1 PVTAA
6 RWRCSIMQAWQ
17 SVKMLS
23 NAQRKEMRQR
33 QRRLIA
39 RLDELLPPGARIR
52 ATVNGAGGRALGV
65 SGRSLHDVLEDV
77 RDHLI
82 STMPERNAS
91 HRPASPDS
99 DAVSAGGGL
108 SPASALP
115 PLLTASLHQC
125 AASLHDARQTGSCD
139 SSVQGGAQVD
149 TDMYRL
155 SITESH
161 SLVAIELSMPDW
173 IITHVNPGAR
183 AFFGTLPWMRFEG
196 QCLLNSLVHY
206 DDVGEL
212 QQLWTSVLGERGAN
226 EANGVLSR
234 PREVG
239 EGAQTPLRVRLLRC
253 LPRNAAG
260 NACPGACSK
269 QPGERAELAG
279 VHAVSYSY
287 VEIVMVP
294 LGGARATRR
303 EQAKSGAVLMCL
315 PCPHLDRPHTVNL
328 CGQKDPG
335 VSYENIRE
343 QQGWGLQAAGILEG
357 DEGLTEG
364 VSSSSS
370 SSGGSDNSE
379 GNVAGKSDDTH
390 SFADAMQSS
399 GDRGHSDGLDVM
411 HEASGVYE
419 FDASQATEGPLK
431 SPGIVRAIQGGSS
444 LQHQSHLSYSVWSRI
459 TSRLQL
465 WGASTML
472 DSLLRLMQIH
482 VQLDEDDSGVP
493 YSRVH
498 CRLKYL
504 GVQTTWTLLWH
515 VRMGIQG
522 GACNTPRVHAIT
534 RLASLVRGASVC
546 NTSLVLSMCVC
557 VCVCAC
563 VCRCVCLC
571 VYAYMW
577 MHTHTYTHTHTH
589 T

>member
-1 PVTAA
+1 
-6 RWRCSIMQAWQ
+6 
-17 SVKMLS
+17 MLS
-23 NAQRKEMRQR
+23 NAQRKETRER
-33 QRRLIA
+33 QRRLVA

-99 DAVSAGGGL
+99 DAASAGGGL

-115 PLLTASLHQC
+115 PLLTASLYQC
-125 AASLHDARQTGSCD
+125 AESLHDD

-183 AFFGTLPWMRFEG
+183 AFFGTLPWMRLEG

-234 PREVG
+234 PREAG

-253 LPRNAAG
+253 LPRNEAG

-335 VSYENIRE
+335 FSYENIRE
-343 QQGWGLQAAGILEG
+343 QQGRGLEAAGILEG
-357 DEGLTEG
+357 GEG

-399 GDRGHSDGLDVM
+399 GDRGYSDGLDVM

-419 FDASQATEGPLK
+419 FDASQATEGALK
-431 SPGIVRAIQGGSS
+431 SPGAVRAVVSGSS
-444 LQHQSHLSYSVWSRI
+444 LQHQSHLSSLYSVWSRI

-465 WGASTML
+465 WGATTML

-515 VRMGIQG
+515 VSLGIQG
-522 GACNTPRVHAIT
+522 DACNTPRVHAVT
-534 RLASLVRGASVC
+534 RHASLVRGASVC
-546 NTSLVLSMCVC
+546 NTSLVLCMCVCVCVRVCMCVC
-557 VCVCAC
+557 VCVCVHVNAC
-563 VCRCVCLC
+563 TC
-571 VYAYMW
+571 
-577 MHTHTYTHTHTH
+577 TYR
-589 T
+589 